1 MVFTAFLL
9 DTQQQSD
16 SVKEKPASSLV
27 LSLGKN
33 NTSIIMWQTAVVDEQ
48 STRSNGLVEQKA
60 EHESVCMSDK
70 EKICSYQDI

>member
-16 SVKEKPASSLV
+16 MVKEKPASSLV

-33 NTSIIMWQTAVVDEQ
+33 NTSIIMWQTVVVDEQ
-48 STRSNGLVEQKA
+48 STRSNCLVQGSA
-60 EHESVCMSDK
+60 TFYRQRAIWTRLPQQGDR
-70 EKICSYQDI
+70 